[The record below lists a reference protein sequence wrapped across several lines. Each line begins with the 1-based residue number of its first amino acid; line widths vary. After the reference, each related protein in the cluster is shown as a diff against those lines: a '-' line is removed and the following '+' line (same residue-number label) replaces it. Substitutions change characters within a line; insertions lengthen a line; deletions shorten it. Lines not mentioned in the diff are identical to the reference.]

1 MPRDGSGVATKP
13 SGTTAVSGDTVAS
26 TAFNNVIDDI
36 YSILNLAQPIV
47 KGGNGETTAY
57 AGLDALSVKGSDIAS
72 ATTTNLA
79 NATGAFNHITGT
91 TTITGLGTADAGV
104 TRKVVFDAALT
115 LTHNATS
122 LILPGG
128 VNRTTA
134 AGDCAIFVSEG
145 SGNWRCID
153 YQVASMAPYQEG
165 TWTPAM
171 VPGTGS
177 ITLSSPTNSMKYTKV
192 GRMVTLTG
200 QMTVSAVSSPSGL
213 LTITG
218 LPFANGGAI
227 GNYTPVPIWV
237 TGYSGAANIML
248 EAFISVSA
256 SSISVSNLNLTTGAV
271 GSSPAAAITAT
282 TVMAISAT
290 YFIS

>member
-1 MPRDGSGVATKP
+1 MAKTTLEQWDETAANNSDTNSINIQEGCTAANINDAIRENMAQTAAWLGDDTIA
-13 SGTTAVSGDTVAS
+13 SGTTTDLGSVPGRYVTVS
-26 TAFNNVIDDI
+26 
-36 YSILNLAQPIV
+36 
-47 KGGNGETTAY
+47 
-57 AGLDALSVKGSDIAS
+57 
-72 ATTTNLA
+72 
-79 NATGAFNHITGT
+79 GT
-91 TTITGLGTADAGV
+91 TTITGLGTIKAGTIKYV
-104 TRKVVFDAALT
+104 TFSGALT

-218 LPFANGGAI
+218 LPFANGGSI

-237 TGYSGAANIML
+237 TGYSGTANIML

-256 SSISVSNLNLTTGAV
+256 SSITVSNLNLTTGAV
-271 GSSPAAAITAT
+271 GSSPAVAITAT